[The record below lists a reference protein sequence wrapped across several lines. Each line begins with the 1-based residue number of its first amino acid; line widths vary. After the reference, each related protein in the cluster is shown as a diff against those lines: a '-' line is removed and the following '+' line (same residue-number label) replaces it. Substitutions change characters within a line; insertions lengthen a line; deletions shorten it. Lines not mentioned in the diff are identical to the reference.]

1 MASRFG
7 ARVAELQQPQAR
19 LGPLE
24 IEGDF
29 ARAFFE
35 SVLRLLPLDTRLRA
49 REVCRGWRFFLKD
62 VCFWTHVD
70 LSANCSVNPRL
81 LLDSRLG
88 LSLLRAACVRAK
100 GSLLSVDLSGVEE
113 EWEDRVQDEW
123 EDEPVPLVLQW
134 LDSASAANKASLR
147 DLVAPHMRLIVDHV
161 TALCRA
167 LPLCRVHCFVY
178 CNAVEALPLLRC
190 EPPFALLSIHELCV
204 LGDVDGDQAVLDL
217 ASALSVYQGM
227 EKLTLSY
234 VPLTTR
240 AVVDALMDAAISAG
254 IKDVSFVGCGLT
266 QTALPAL
273 TRLIQSP
280 GFESLEVWNDGRT
293 LFEGPAVPAFCEAL
307 RNCTSLKA
315 LELNSLHLWDD
326 TAAATQLIAAMEGL
340 PALHTVTLP
349 WNPTNGSPAVQRA
362 AGECLA
368 RLIARSTSLR
378 DLGVYGSWWAEAGMT
393 PIFEALRG
401 NTVLVELSFGPID
414 EELSPEFARDVVLPA
429 VCANTSLR
437 RLICLR
443 PEHGEPLPAMDE
455 VQDMLVARRLE
466 TKAA

>member
-1 MASRFG
+1 MPSRRG
-7 ARVAELQQPQAR
+7 ARVAELQH
-19 LGPLE
+19 PLVPLVLL
-24 IEGDF
+24 EGDF
-29 ARAFFE
+29 AKAFLGRIL
-35 SVLRLLPLDTRLRA
+35 SSLPLDERLRA
-49 REVCRGWRFFLKD
+49 REVCRGWCALLED
-62 VCFWTHVD
+62 ASFWTCVD
-70 LSANCSVNPRL
+70 LSKSCGVNPRFL
-81 LLDSRLG
+81 AGEDRTLA
-88 LSLLRAACVRAK
+88 LLRAACARAK
-100 GSLLSVDLSGVEE
+100 DNLLSVDLSHVGT
-113 EWEDRVQDEW
+113 DD
-123 EDEPVPLVLQW
+123 DPMNPFVLQW
-134 LDSASAANKASLR
+134 LDSASAADKASLR